1 VNVESAVRPLVLIV
15 DDEESGRFVKTA
27 ILSRAGFDVRQA
39 SSGAEALALIETVPF
54 EAVLLDINL
63 PDMNGVDVCRRI
75 KAKDA
80 VAPVQVL
87 HISATAVT
95 PDDQALGLNSGAD
108 GYLAE
113 PVSPAVLVATLRALL
128 RARTAELA
136 LAAALQRERAAR
148 DEAERANR
156 LKDEFLAALSHE
168 LRTPLNA
175 IMGWVWQLRRSP
187 MDEQRRD
194 RALDSVERNTKLQA
208 KLINDLL
215 DVARIGK
222 GKLQLELGTLDLG
235 SVTNE
240 AVDAMRDVAS
250 EKDVSLVLDVRTV
263 QVVGDAARLQQIVRN
278 LVSNAIQFTPAG
290 GTITVSVG
298 PEGEH
303 AVLRVQD
310 TGVGIDPDFLP
321 HVFDLFRQAEGGLAR
336 QHGGLG
342 LGLALVRQLVELHRG
357 HVTAASAGPGHGTTF
372 TVSLP
377 LAGVTPIIDREAP
390 VPHALSGVHVLVVVD
405 ADQEARELLTAVLE
419 AAGASVTPVPSADAA
434 LESLRAGSFDV
445 LVSDMEMTESE
456 GLQLLKA
463 AREGGHQM
471 PAVAVTGFATADE
484 RQRISEAGYAAH
496 IAKPVVAAGFV
507 RTVAALVRKAS

>member
-310 TGVGIDPDFLP
+310 TGVGIDPAFLP

-390 VPHALSGVHVLVVVD
+390 VPHALSGVHVLVVD